1 MLCVAQHDVCVIVI
15 LNGLT
20 NLFRSDSDPW
30 KPHER

>member
-15 LNGLT
+15 LNELT